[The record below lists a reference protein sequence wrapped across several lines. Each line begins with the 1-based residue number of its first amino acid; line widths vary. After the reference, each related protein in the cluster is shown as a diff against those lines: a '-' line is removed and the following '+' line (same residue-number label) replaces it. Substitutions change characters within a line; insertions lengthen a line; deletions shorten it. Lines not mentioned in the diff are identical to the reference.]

1 MPNSKLTL
9 LIDGNW
15 LLMSRLSV
23 LQTRYSDDDKLCKDL
38 KLMMIRS
45 INIVLKQF
53 TEIDNIIFVSDGGSW
68 RNKLQIPDFLQEEYK
83 GNRVKDE
90 SINWDMI
97 FDTYEDFSNKLKSC
111 GITVCKEPNLEGD
124 DWMWYWSNKLNS
136 EGTNVII
143 WSRDKDLT
151 QLIKIN
157 KDYCFTVCWT
167 KDTGVVTVHT
177 DEEEMDFFFN
187 EQYSENEK
195 IYHSLLD
202 KAKESKEINPHE
214 VIIDKIIRGDK
225 GDNILPIIQ
234 KKSSKGDKVFRV
246 SQKDINSELDFNN
259 EEEYKTYLT
268 NLLNQKSYKGKVD
281 KSLEQIIK
289 HFEYNRQLVVLQ
301 KESYPEEVLKI
312 FDNYKDYKICK
323 DTHEIEYQLIAEAN
337 QISSILD
344 LI

>member
-68 RNKLQIPDFLQEEYK
+68 RNKLPIPDFLEEEYK
-83 GNRVKDE
+83 GNRIKDE

-97 FDTYEDFSNKLKSC
+97 FDAYEDFASKLRAA

-124 DWMWYWSNKLNS
+124 DWMWYWSEKLNS

-157 KDYCFTVCWT
+157 KDSCF
-167 KDTGVVTVHT
+167 
-177 DEEEMDFFFN
+177 
-187 EQYSENEK
+187 S
-195 IYHSLLD
+195 
-202 KAKESKEINPHE
+202 
-214 VIIDKIIRGDK
+214 
-225 GDNILPIIQ
+225 
-234 KKSSKGDKVFRV
+234 
-246 SQKDINSELDFNN
+246 
-259 EEEYKTYLT
+259 
-268 NLLNQKSYKGKVD
+268 
-281 KSLEQIIK
+281 
-289 HFEYNRQLVVLQ
+289 
-301 KESYPEEVLKI
+301 
-312 FDNYKDYKICK
+312 
-323 DTHEIEYQLIAEAN
+323 
-337 QISSILD
+337 
-344 LI
+344 